1 MFFSTLRRSLLG
13 RTLAAVVTVSALLMI
28 LTAAALFWWAREDA
42 LAMQDAHLEDMTA
55 ALARADVAA
64 LVPRALTM
72 DPKQFA
78 ERIESDQPLP
88 MRHHRMMMRGMMN
101 RMGMAPDRNA
111 GERRTA
117 IPAGESVL
125 VRLITRQGQAVSTT
139 LEKALPA
146 GLSTLE
152 IDGEHNRV
160 CLVFLPN
167 GRYTA
172 PAEPMAMREATVLEQ
187 AKTAVMPLLVLLPLL
202 LFAISAVLWRAL
214 RPLKRAAAD
223 VKGRSATDLAPL
235 SYAGVPLEIAP
246 FVEAVNDLLARVQA
260 ARTREIRFTA
270 DAAHELR
277 SPLTSLTIE
286 AEHLKRL
293 NLSEEARPIVE
304 NLESGLARSVHQ
316 VSQLLLFARAQ
327 AGESAAVLA
336 RDAKPWYLSELVGDV
351 VEPILPAIAEKSIRF
366 EVEGLDTD
374 TPEAPVKG
382 VSRAAIQAMVRNLVE
397 NAVHYTPARGAVTVR
412 VERSARDLSIVVSDT
427 GPGIPE
433 SERERVFD
441 PFYRI
446 AGSGLPGTG
455 LGLAIVRTYAETVG
469 ARIELADAR
478 PGEVPPGLKASVRL
492 ALPAAS
498 DADET
503 DKATEDA

>member
-152 IDGEHNRV
+152 IDGEPHRV

-172 PAEPMAMREATVLEQ
+172 LAEPMAMREATVLEQ

-366 EVEGLDTD
+366 EVEGLDT
-374 TPEAPVKG
+374 PEAPVKG

-503 DKATEDA
+503 DKAAEDA

>member
-1 MFFSTLRRSLLG
+1 MRYCVSRITL
-13 RTLAAVVTVSALLMI
+13 TT
-28 LTAAALFWWAREDA
+28 
-42 LAMQDAHLEDMTA
+42 
-55 ALARADVAA
+55 
-64 LVPRALTM
+64 
-72 DPKQFA
+72 
-78 ERIESDQPLP
+78 
-88 MRHHRMMMRGMMN
+88 
-101 RMGMAPDRNA
+101 PD
-111 GERRTA
+111 
-117 IPAGESVL
+117 S
-125 VRLITRQGQAVSTT
+125 S
-139 LEKALPA
+139 
-146 GLSTLE
+146 
-152 IDGEHNRV
+152 
-160 CLVFLPN
+160 
-167 GRYTA
+167 
-172 PAEPMAMREATVLEQ
+172 
-187 AKTAVMPLLVLLPLL
+187 
-202 LFAISAVLWRAL
+202 
-214 RPLKRAAAD
+214 
-223 VKGRSATDLAPL
+223 
-235 SYAGVPLEIAP
+235 
-246 FVEAVNDLLARVQA
+246 
-260 ARTREIRFTA
+260 
-270 DAAHELR
+270 
-277 SPLTSLTIE
+277 
-286 AEHLKRL
+286 
-293 NLSEEARPIVE
+293 
-304 NLESGLARSVHQ
+304 
-316 VSQLLLFARAQ
+316 
-327 AGESAAVLA
+327 
-336 RDAKPWYLSELVGDV
+336 
-351 VEPILPAIAEKSIRF
+351 IAEKSIRF